1 MTRYRH
7 MQVGWAM
14 LGMLGVSV
22 VSVAVSIPLVQA
34 DGAGRAVLAIAS
46 AVLAAAVLVFCS
58 LTVTV
63 DHAHVTVRFG
73 LTPLRKRIR
82 LADIASFEA
91 VRNPWY
97 FGWGIQRY
105 GPGWLYNVSGFEAI
119 ETRPHG
125 RQGAAHRHGRLA
137 GIASSALGGGRRTVA
152 RSRRQTGGY
161 RANLAMTGRK
171 RCAGNHFCCC

>member
-22 VSVAVSIPLVQA
+22 VSVVVSIPLVQA
-34 DGAGRAVLAIAS
+34 DGEGRAVLAIAS
-46 AVLAAAVLVFCS
+46 AVLSAAVLVFCS

-63 DHAHVTVRFG
+63 DPAHVTVRFG

-119 ETRPHG
+119 EIVRTDGKELRIG
-125 RQGAAHRHGRLA
+125 TDDSQGLLRALSAAVGERSHA
-137 GIASSALGGGRRTVA
+137 ADDKPADIAPTW
-152 RSRRQTGGY
+152 Q
-161 RANLAMTGRK
+161 
-171 RCAGNHFCCC
+171 

>member
-22 VSVAVSIPLVQA
+22 VSVAVSIPRA
-34 DGAGRAVLAIAS
+34 GGRGRAGGTGDRKRRAVGGRPGVLQPHGDGGP
-46 AVLAAAVLVFCS
+46 C
-58 LTVTV
+58 TR
-63 DHAHVTVRFG
+63 HRPFG

-119 ETRPHG
+119 EIVRTDGKELRIG
-125 RQGAAHRHGRLA
+125 TDDSQGLLRALSAAVGERSHA
-137 GIASSALGGGRRTVA
+137 ADDKPADIAPTW
-152 RSRRQTGGY
+152 Q
-161 RANLAMTGRK
+161 
-171 RCAGNHFCCC
+171 

>member
-1 MTRYRH
+1 MTRYRRT
-7 MQVGWAM
+7 QIGWVM
-14 LGMLGVSV
+14 LGMLALSV
-22 VSVAVSIPLVQA
+22 LSVAVSVWLVQA
-34 DGAGRAVLAIAS
+34 EEEGSAVLAIAS
-46 AVLAAAVLVFCS
+46 AALAAAVLVFCS

-63 DHAHVTVRFG
+63 DDSHVTVRFG

-119 ETRPHG
+119 EIVRTDGRELRIGTDDSQGLIRALAAAAGERPH
-125 RQGAAHRHGRLA
+125 AAGDEPA
-137 GIASSALGGGRRTVA
+137 AIAPTWR
-152 RSRRQTGGY
+152 
-161 RANLAMTGRK
+161 
-171 RCAGNHFCCC
+171 

>member
-22 VSVAVSIPLVQA
+22 VSVVVSIPLVQA
-34 DGAGRAVLAIAS
+34 DGEGRAVLAIAS
-46 AVLAAAVLVFCS
+46 AVLSAAVLVFCS

-119 ETRPHG
+119 EIVRTDGKELRIG
-125 RQGAAHRHGRLA
+125 TDDSQGLLRALSAAVGERSHA
-137 GIASSALGGGRRTVA
+137 ADDKPVDIAPTW
-152 RSRRQTGGY
+152 Q
-161 RANLAMTGRK
+161 
-171 RCAGNHFCCC
+171 